1 MYILASVFFL
11 EKTINMYLK
20 LEICVGYREF
30 LAFKYI
36 AIIFFETKQMIIYI
50 CTSEILKPRILNQFF
65 GTQYSFVFV
74 LAGRG
79 YQMDIVLLRKRERD
93 ALLFG

>member
-20 LEICVGYREF
+20 LEIRVGYMEF

-36 AIIFFETKQMIIYI
+36 VIIFFETKQMIIYTGWKVQI
-50 CTSEILKPRILNQFF
+50 
-65 GTQYSFVFV
+65 
-74 LAGRG
+74 GREG
-79 YQMDIVLLRKRERD
+79 KKTFSTVIIKIY
-93 ALLFG
+93 